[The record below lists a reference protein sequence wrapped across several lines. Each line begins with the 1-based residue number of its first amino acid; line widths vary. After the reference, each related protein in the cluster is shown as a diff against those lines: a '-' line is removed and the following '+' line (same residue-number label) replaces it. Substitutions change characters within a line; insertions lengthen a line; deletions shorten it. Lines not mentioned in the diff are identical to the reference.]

1 MRESTLAVL
10 SRRAHAAVSRRAS
23 LLGLGGAALASL
35 AAPATTAHAGKAGKN
50 AKKKC
55 KRQVGQCRAAWE
67 DLCMGNPNCESDFF
81 ACCQP
86 LARCDVAAYLT
97 CVAAVD

>member
-10 SRRAHAAVSRRAS
+10 SHRASAAVSRRAS
-23 LLGLGGAALASL
+23 LLSLGGAALASL
-35 AAPATTAHAGKAGKN
+35 AAPATTAHAGTAGKK
-50 AKKKC
+50 AKRKC